1 MRDRH
6 SFAVLDFQFYQK
18 RMMQQIN
25 LTIALLV
32 VVDVELMIMVQSE
45 LLMSSMQTMQRSNS
59 FCLKLDIV
67 MR

>member
-6 SFAVLDFQFYQK
+6 SFEVLDFQFYQK

-25 LTIALLV
+25 QTIALLV

-45 LLMSSMQTMQRSNS
+45 LMYSMQTMQRINS
-59 FCLKLDIV
+59 FYLKLV
-67 MR
+67 TMMR